1 MASLHSSNERS
12 LSEHYELHDVI
23 GTGSYGQAVLAKC
36 KSDGAWVVV
45 KQIKYLDMSEKE
57 KAEALHEVHV
67 LSQFDHLNVIQYLD
81 CFIEV
86 G

>member
-1 MASLHSSNERS
+1 MASLQTSPPRALND
-12 LSEHYELHDVI
+12 HYELRSVI
-23 GTGSYGQAVLAKC
+23 GTGSYGQAVLARC
-36 KSDGAWVVV
+36 KEDGALVVV
-45 KQIKYLDMSEKE
+45 KQIRYLEMSEKE
-57 KAEALHEVHV
+57 KSEALHEVHV